1 VPCQG
6 NINIRRF
13 EVKDRDAVRKIMHD
27 TALMGDPASLFFEG
41 EKIFTDALTLYFTDY
56 EPQSSFVAEVDGR
69 VVGCLIGA
77 KNKPASEKIIN
88 EKITPG
94 LLWDALKSG
103 LFLKRKN
110 LIFAF
115 NSIVS
120 ILKGEFRAPDFSK
133 DYPATLHINV
143 LKECRGLDL
152 GSRLISA
159 YLEYLKTEGI
169 RGICLATMSDA
180 AGKFFAKQGFELL
193 HSGKRSYFQHILH
206 KDVPLYIY
214 GKKL

>member
-1 VPCQG
+1 MPCQG